1 MDCRHCWTAD
11 TDWINTVEKNSSDSP
26 FKSRLFF
33 ALNVKW
39 AEGGMAMPTDCPEVD
54 FAVVHM
60 GKGKER
66 KMPAEE
72 GSLEIA
78 KTKEGV
84 KDSRT
89 S

>member
-1 MDCRHCWTAD
+1 
-11 TDWINTVEKNSSDSP
+11 
-26 FKSRLFF
+26 
-33 ALNVKW
+33 
-39 AEGGMAMPTDCPEVD
+39 MPTDCPEVD

-78 KTKEGV
+78 KTKKGV
-84 KDSRT
+84 KDSRI